1 MKINKEN
8 MNGFDKG
15 WNEAKQQ
22 LADLKGELMKILG
35 VKTDA
40 SFLLYKNGKA
50 NLGYAKRVLVKQTF
64 EKYGIDD
71 PFDGE
76 N

>member
-8 MNGFDKG
+8 MNGFEKG

-22 LADLKGELMKILG
+22 LADSKGELMKILG

-50 NLGYAKRVLVKQTF
+50 NLGYAKRVLVKQAF
-64 EKYGIDD
+64 EKYGIAD
-71 PFDGE
+71 PFDGDE
-76 N
+76 